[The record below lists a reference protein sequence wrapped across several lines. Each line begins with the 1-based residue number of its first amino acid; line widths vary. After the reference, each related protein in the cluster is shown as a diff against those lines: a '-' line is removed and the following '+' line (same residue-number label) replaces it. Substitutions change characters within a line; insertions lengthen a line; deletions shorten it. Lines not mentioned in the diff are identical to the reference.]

1 MTLSRLRLR
10 LRSLRLVLAFTGWV
24 SLIGLPGALQ
34 AQPASAPALL
44 LKPDRVFTATDTQAR
59 AGWAVLVQGD
69 RIAAVGPLTSLQI
82 PTGARVLELP
92 GTTLMPGLIEAH
104 AHLFLHP
111 YNEAEWDVQVLK
123 ESSASRT
130 VRAVTHARQSLL
142 AGVTTLRDLGTEGV
156 GAADLA
162 IKDAIAA
169 GWIPGPRVLTSTR
182 AIVAYGAYGPKRR
195 DYNHDRR
202 LPQGAQE
209 VSGVDEAVRA
219 VREQAADGAD
229 WIKIYADFETGP
241 KGQTLP
247 TFTSAE
253 IRALVDTAKALGRPV
268 AAHAMSDAG
277 MRAAIEAGVDT
288 IEHGLWGSEATFRLM
303 AERGIGWL
311 PTLTQVEAY
320 SEYFQGYRR
329 GGPATPDMQQ
339 AARSFRLAL
348 AAGVRIGNGSDVGVY
363 RHGDN
368 WRELD
373 WMVRLGMQPAQ
384 ALRAATSVNARIL
397 RLQDE
402 VGEIRPGLLA
412 DLLAVQ
418 GDPTQD
424 IGAVRQVSAVIKG
437 GALVER

>member
-437 GALVER
+437 GVLVER

>member
-34 AQPASAPALL
+34 AQPALAPALL

-59 AGWAVLVQGD
+59 ASWAVLVQGD

-437 GALVER
+437 GVLVER